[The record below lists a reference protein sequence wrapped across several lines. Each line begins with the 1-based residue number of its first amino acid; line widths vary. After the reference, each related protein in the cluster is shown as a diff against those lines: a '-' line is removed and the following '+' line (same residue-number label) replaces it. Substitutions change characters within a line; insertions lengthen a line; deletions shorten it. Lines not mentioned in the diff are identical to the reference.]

1 MIDLATWNLSIPV
14 GVPATTIQTPL
25 LVGGYQDYYF
35 KSANGSIFFWAP
47 VNGTVTDSASYP
59 RSELRET
66 FADGKLRNWTYPTA
80 DNFLRAAL
88 SVSQVPSTGK
98 VVIGQIHAYG
108 SSKPM
113 VKLEFQYKTKTATAT
128 IVAKVRSTPLD
139 EEGQVITVLSG
150 IPLNQRFSYT
160 LHLTPKGGLSV
171 SVNDTQ
177 WSTKLDPSWAP
188 KPLYF
193 KAGVYTQDNE
203 GYETEAGAATFYILK
218 IDHVADA
225 TAAVATATAAKK

>member
-14 GVPATTIQTPL
+14 GVPATTIQTPV

-35 KSANGSIFFWAP
+35 KADNASIFFWAP
-47 VNGTVTDSASYP
+47 VNGTVTESASYP

-66 FADGKLRNWTYPTA
+66 YADGKLRNWTYPSA
-80 DNFLRAAL
+80 DNFLRAA
-88 SVSQVPSTGK
+88 VAVTQVPSTGK

-108 SSKPM
+108 SNKPM

-128 IVAKVRSTPLD
+128 VVAKVRSTPLD

-150 IPLNQRFSYT
+150 IPLNQRFTYT
-160 LHLTPKGGLSV
+160 LHLTPKGSLV
-171 SVNDTQ
+171 INVNNAQ
-177 WSTKLDPSWAP
+177 WSTVVDPSWAP

-193 KAGVYTQDNE
+193 KAGVYTQDNQ
-203 GYETEAGAATFYILK
+203 GYETEAGAATFYVLK
-218 IDHVADA
+218 IDH
-225 TAAVATATAAKK
+225 TAVATVAAAKTTK